1 MHPRIVGGGLVF
13 PEAPRWHDHRLW
25 LSDIH
30 AHRVMRLEADNSWS
44 VVAELGDRPSGL
56 GFLPDGTLLVVSLLD
71 RRLLRLVDGR
81 PEQHADLS
89 PLAGDFIN
97 DMVVDGEGRAYVGN
111 RNPGSTP
118 QRPIDTLLL
127 VQPDGRVQQV
137 ADSLSA
143 PNGMVVTPD
152 GGTLIVAETLNG
164 RLLAFEI
171 SASGMLSRRR
181 TFAHVGGQHAD
192 GICLDA
198 DGAIWVGSPGHGLFL
213 RVHEGGDVSDSV
225 SVGDRWAVAPMLG
238 GADRR
243 TLFML
248 TSKTTTANLERLGLD
263 RDLDGGSQSSGRV
276 EAVEVSVPGAGWP

>member
-1 MHPRIVGGGLVF
+1 MHPRIVSGGLVF
-13 PEAPRWHDHRLW
+13 PEAPRWHDDRLW

-30 AHRVMRLEADNSWS
+30 AHRVMRLEADNSWT

-56 GFLPDGTLLVVSLLD
+56 GFLPDGTPLVVSLLD
-71 RRLLRLVDGR
+71 RRLLRLVGGR
-81 PEQHADLS
+81 AEQHADLS
-89 PLAGDFIN
+89 PMAGDFIN

-118 QRPIDTLLL
+118 DHPIDTLLL
-127 VQPDGRVQQV
+127 VQPDGRVEQV

-152 GGTLIVAETLNG
+152 GSTLIVAETLNG

-171 SASGMLSRRR
+171 SASGTLSRRR
-181 TFAHVGGQHAD
+181 IFAHLEGRHAD

-198 DGAIWVGSPGHGLFL
+198 AGAVWIGSPGHGLFL
-213 RVHEGGDVSDSV
+213 RVLEGGDVSDSV

-238 GADRR
+238 GPDRR

-248 TSKTTTANLERLGLD
+248 TSKTTTANLQRLGLD
-263 RDLDGGSQSSGRV
+263 RDLDGGSESSGRV
-276 EAVEVSVPGAGWP
+276 EALEVSVPGAGWP